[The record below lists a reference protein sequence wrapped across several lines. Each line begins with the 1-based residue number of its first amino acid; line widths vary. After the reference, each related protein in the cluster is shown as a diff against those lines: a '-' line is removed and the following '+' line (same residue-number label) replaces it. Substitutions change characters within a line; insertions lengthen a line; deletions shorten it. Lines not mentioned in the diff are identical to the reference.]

1 MLVCTDI
8 HNVLLALGQ
17 IGLKEL
23 SKLYVDTNAVPKTF
37 NFPRWSFSQKYLVHL
52 KQCQQR
58 KAQEEKRLLLD
69 QVDQVDQVRKIEIKL
84 VEQEKK
90 QRWREVDSGQPSVSR
105 EIKRKS
111 SQEAVKEVERQ
122 MMETGDHLERMR
134 DSMRPV
140 RGGCVEKW

>member
-1 MLVCTDI
+1 MD
-8 HNVLLALGQ
+8 A
-17 IGLKEL
+17 
-23 SKLYVDTNAVPKTF
+23 NAVLKKF
-37 NFPRWSFSQKYLVHL
+37 NFPHWSFSQKYLVHL

-69 QVDQVDQVRKIEIKL
+69 QVDQVDQVEQVRKIEIKL

-90 QRWREVDSGQPSVSR
+90 HRRREVDTGQPSVSR

-111 SQEAVKEVERQ
+111 SQEAEEEVDKQ

-134 DSMRPV
+134 GSMRPV